1 MNVKKY
7 MKRLIPIV
15 LLSAGIITS
24 VTGLAMGAKKDY
36 INAMNLTEFEA
47 NIPSGNIF
55 NMDINVDIADLKII
69 SSNDVD
75 NFRIE
80 AQNVSKEYLDY
91 STSNNTFS
99 FMYEIDKWY
108 KNVFIPGFMK
118 KRGTIT
124 IYIPAGMSLKDV
136 QINSGR
142 YNTDISYLTAE
153 RVFIDFGRG
162 PGSITNLTCD
172 YSKISN
178 TGGDI
183 NCLNIDSDDAD
194 IYTTSGKA
202 ALSNFVSNSLIINNK
217 VGDIDLSGKINGDC
231 VLNSKSG
238 DIKITVYGNES
249 DYKFNVIDGSVS
261 VNGKKNPDNKDAKY
275 NFKVNSGRSDVNIN
289 IK

>member
-1 MNVKKY
+1 M
-7 MKRLIPIV
+7 
-15 LLSAGIITS
+15 
-24 VTGLAMGAKKDY
+24 
-36 INAMNLTEFEA
+36 
-47 NIPSGNIF
+47 
-55 NMDINVDIADLKII
+55 
-69 SSNDVD
+69 
-75 NFRIE
+75 
-80 AQNVSKEYLDY
+80 
-91 STSNNTFS
+91 
-99 FMYEIDKWY
+99 
-108 KNVFIPGFMK
+108 
-118 KRGTIT
+118 
-124 IYIPAGMSLKDV
+124 
-136 QINSGR
+136 
-142 YNTDISYLTAE
+142 
-153 RVFIDFGRG
+153 FIDFGRG
-162 PGSITNLTCD
+162 TGSITNLTCD